1 MKLPRN
7 KFYLF
12 LLAVCFALPVYAA
25 SHQTPLENTKEWLST
40 DSALHVSGG
49 VDPLTPKE
57 KEFNIATRQQNAVDQ
72 LQSKYGLADMWL
84 NFKVD
89 LE

>member
-1 MKLPRN
+1 MLPA
-7 KFYLF
+7 YP
-12 LLAVCFALPVYAA
+12 AT
-25 SHQTPLENTKEWLST
+25 HQTPLENTKEWLST
-40 DSALHVSGG
+40 NSMLHISGG

-57 KEFNIATRQQNAVDQ
+57 KEFNLARQQRFVDQ